1 MGKLTLRQAAEWC
14 GGAVEEK
21 YADVEFLGAAND
33 TRVMQPGQLFI
44 ALQGARDGHDFIK
57 KAMDRGAAAA
67 LCSRKVG
74 DYPAIYV
81 DDPRIA
87 LGRIAREELKRIGAK
102 VVAVTGSVGKS
113 TTKEMVAAVLEQ
125 AFVTSKT
132 PANHNND
139 IGMPMAVLAM
149 PENTEVAVLEM
160 GMNHFG
166 EIAYLSQIARPDVAV
181 IINIGTA
188 HIEFLGTQEGIRQA
202 KMEIVEGMTPHGM
215 LLLNGDDFLLRN
227 LDKEPQQRV
236 TYFGSSEGC
245 AVRAFDVNQDGDYL
259 RFRVEAGRL
268 SFPVKMLLEG
278 EHYVNDALAAVTV
291 GLKLGVLPEKIQ
303 AGLSQFRNISG
314 RQEIIQAGGMTIIKD
329 CYNAGPESMAAALAV
344 LGKKQGRRIAVLGDM
359 LELGDCTQAEHY
371 RVGRIAAEKADFVF
385 AYGPNSGRII
395 SGTITGGMPET
406 RGRAFTNREELVAA
420 GRRELLPEGEDVRL
434 AELARRP
441 LLLYRR
447 WEHIALRL
455 FAERG
460 LSPQILLKGDGADTI
475 AALAARGLGIGLLPQ
490 SAVRALSGAD
500 FAVRR
505 IEGGAIRTT
514 VTAVRL
520 ARAEPSPAAQACW
533 EFLARRAEPDAQESA
548 PAGKDRA

>member
-1 MGKLTLRQAAEWC
+1 MKELTLNQIALWC
-14 GGAVEEK
+14 GAPTAQEYNSV
-21 YADVEFLGAAND
+21 
-33 TRVMQPGQLFI
+33 RVTGVCSDSREVRAGDLFI
-44 ALQGARDGHDFIK
+44 ALPGERTDGHAYVA
-57 KAMDRGAAAA
+57 KAAEAGAAAA
-67 LCSRKVG
+67 LVTHKVDAPILQLCVADTLRAYGALAANYRKLLHTRV
-74 DYPAIYV
+74 
-81 DDPRIA
+81 
-87 LGRIAREELKRIGAK
+87 IGI
-102 VVAVTGSVGKS
+102 TGSVGKT
-113 TTKEMVAAVLEQ
+113 TTKEMMACALQGTFRTAKSEG
-125 AFVTSKT
+125 
-132 PANHNND
+132 NHNND
-139 IGMPMAVLAM
+139 LGLPMSIMALEEDV
-149 PENTEVAVLEM
+149 EVAVLEM

-314 RQEIIQAGGMTIIKD
+314 RQEIIQADGMTIIKD

-371 RVGRIAAEKADFVF
+371 RVGRIAAENADFVF

-420 GRRELLPEGEDVRL
+420 LKRTAKPGDVLLFK
-434 AELARRP
+434 AS
-441 LLLYRR
+441 
-447 WEHIALRL
+447 H
-455 FAERG
+455 
-460 LSPQILLKGDGADTI
+460 
-475 AALAARGLGIGLLPQ
+475 GIHLEQ
-490 SAVRALSGAD
+490 VID
-500 FAVRR
+500 
-505 IEGGAIRTT
+505 
-514 VTAVRL
+514 
-520 ARAEPSPAAQACW
+520 
-533 EFLARRAEPDAQESA
+533 EFLGEE
-548 PAGKDRA
+548 K